1 MSTVA
6 SHFAEWIAA
15 SADAPL
21 SAEIAHAA
29 KRCVID
35 WFACVIPGGATPVAA
50 ALTRSLG
57 ESGDSGGRSMLFPSG
72 RRVGARSA
80 ALVNGAASHVL
91 EFDDIYREAI
101 YHPGVVV
108 MPAALA
114 LAQARRTKGRRFLAA
129 VVAGY
134 EVSNRIGET
143 ITPRHYEFW
152 HTTGTVGAFG
162 AAAAS
167 AVVLGLEAGP
177 TAHALANAGTLAAGL
192 QQAFRSDAMSKP
204 LHAGRAAET
213 GVLVGL
219 AAEGGLT
226 GALDIFEGRRGFGAA
241 MAGDPDWSKA
251 FVGLGTDYTI
261 ARMTQ
266 KNHSACGHCHA
277 AIDGVVALV
286 ARHGLVADRVKK
298 IRIGTYAKALE
309 VMANRD
315 PKTAFEAKFSLV
327 YCVASALMVGSVRL
341 AAFTDERLAD
351 PALRRTM
358 GLVELAVDPEADR
371 KFPGRRTAVVEI
383 ETVDG
388 RRFSEF
394 VPTRKGDPDSP
405 LSDDEL
411 AQKYRELVE
420 PTLGP
425 AAAGKFLEALWAVD
439 AIDDMAELPFAVPG
453 LAVLSPRAGRARPR
467 RRRPFF

>member
-1 MSTVA
+1 MATVA
-6 SHFAEWIAA
+6 SRFAEWIAETA
-15 SADAPL
+15 TVPLAP
-21 SAEIAHAA
+21 EVVHAT
-29 KRCVID
+29 KRCLID
-35 WFACVIPGGATPVAA
+35 WFACVIPGGMTPAAA
-50 ALTRSLG
+50 ALVRSVG
-57 ESGDSGGRSMLFPSG
+57 EDGGGRSMLFPSG
-72 RRVGARSA
+72 RRVGPRAA
-80 ALVNGAASHVL
+80 ALVNGTASHVL

-114 LAQARRTKGRRFLAA
+114 LAQARRIKGSRFLAA
-129 VVAGY
+129 IVAGY

-143 ITPRHYEFW
+143 VTPRHYEFW

-167 AVVLGLEAGP
+167 ASALGLAAEPA
-177 TAHALANAGTLAAGL
+177 AHALATAGTLAAGL

-219 AAEGGLT
+219 AAEAGLT
-226 GALDIFEGRRGFGAA
+226 GALDIFEGKRGFGAA

-251 FVGLGTDYTI
+251 FTGLGTDYTI

-277 AIDGVVALV
+277 AVDGVIALV
-286 ARHGLVADRVKK
+286 ARHGLAADQVKK

-327 YCVASALMVGSVRL
+327 YCVAAALRVGSVRL

-351 PALRRTM
+351 PDLRRAM

-371 KFPGRRTAVVEI
+371 KFPGLRTAVVEI
-383 ETVDG
+383 EMANG
-388 RRFSEF
+388 RRVSES

-420 PTLGP
+420 PTLG
-425 AAAGKFLEALWAVD
+425 ATAAGKFLDALWA
-439 AIDDMAELPFAVPG
+439 IDTLNDVAELPFAVPG
-453 LAVLSPRAGRARPR
+453 LTAISPRAGRASPR
-467 RRRPFF
+467 RRRPFL